1 MDSIVIQF
9 NSHRIITAHEVKFN
23 AIPCYFIRQIVC
35 QVHLNILDLLALMT
49 VTQITDIFG
58 I

>member
-1 MDSIVIQF
+1 MLTQF
-9 NSHRIITAHEVKFN
+9 NSHRITKTQFSKVNFN
-23 AIPCYFIRQIVC
+23 VIPHYFIRQIAC
-35 QVHLNILDLLALMT
+35 QAHLNILDLLTLMT